1 MPPTPTPVSTLP
13 PVTTAAPGETAV
25 PPTAVTYTGTI
36 GPILQSKCGAC
47 HGEPGTA
54 GLTLTNYAGVMKG
67 SSKEPVVIAGD
78 AEDSEIVE
86 VQREGHPV
94 ILTVDE
100 LNLLIAWIN
109 AGAPE

>member
-1 MPPTPTPVSTLP
+1 
-13 PVTTAAPGETAV
+13 
-25 PPTAVTYTGTI
+25 
-36 GPILQSKCGAC
+36 
-47 HGEPGTA
+47 
-54 GLTLTNYAGVMKG
+54 MKG

-78 AEDSEIVE
+78 ADDSEIVK